1 MLMRLIQLYILGIVV
16 MFLYLL
22 LGPELSFEQAWKPA
36 LLWPKTL
43 VEMIQASDSTP

>member
-1 MLMRLIQLYILGIVV
+1 MLMRLIQLYILGIVA
-16 MFLYLL
+16 MLIYLL
-22 LGPELSFEQAWKPA
+22 VGPELSFADAIEPA